1 MSRRSSTN
9 EERFLTLVQDFPKMA
24 PPIYLSIY
32 PFVSFD
38 PCQVAS
44 SFERLIS
51 ERNGST
57 TRMRKEGGEKERK
70 ERSRIPMKEE
80 RESRV
85 QLTPGRIAIEN
96 LENVSE
102 LSEGKLARLS
112 SPPNREE
119 ERLSPRLIAFS
130 PCARRE
136 RHSRFPDN
144 GQ

>member
-57 TRMRKEGGEKERK
+57 TRMRKEGGEKERTK
-70 ERSRIPMKEE
+70 RKIENPYEGGKRIPGSINAGENRY
-80 RESRV
+80 RESRKRV
-85 QLTPGRIAIEN
+85 RAVRRKIGEALF
-96 LENVSE
+96 
-102 LSEGKLARLS
+102 
-112 SPPNREE
+112 PP
-119 ERLSPRLIAFS
+119 
-130 PCARRE
+130 
-136 RHSRFPDN
+136 
-144 GQ
+144 